1 MPEIQ
6 DQGQYFEAPQLNLPK
21 IIDDP
26 WERDERTFFLKL
38 PELLETLRGKWV
50 AIYNEQVVEVGDTR
64 REVLLRFVEKFP
76 NAEVYNQLVDEKIP
90 VAKMLSPRR
99 GLKWR

>member
-6 DQGQYFEAPQLNLPK
+6 DQGQFFEAPQLNIPK
-21 IIDDP
+21 MTDDP
-26 WERDERTFFLKL
+26 WERDERFFFLKL
-38 PELLETLRGKWV
+38 PEFLKTLRGKWV

-76 NAEVYNQLVDEKIP
+76 SAEVYIQLVDEEIP
-90 VAKMLSPRR
+90 VVKMFSPRK